1 MNNKKVAIV
10 TGGGSGIG
18 LAIAEKFTREGM
30 YTYITGRNLEKLQNA
45 AERLGAN
52 CQPLQFDMTWL
63 DKIPDMVNKIAEENG
78 RIDILVNNAGINLKN
93 NMLQLSD
100 EDFQNVI
107 LTNLTSVFSLSREVA
122 KVMVKNACG
131 SIINITSMTAFY
143 GIPHVVAYTASKA
156 GLQGMTRAMA
166 VDLSPLGIRVNSI
179 APGFIETAMTSK
191 AFNGDLR
198 RKQKVLERTP
208 LGKMGTPKDIANAAY
223 FLASENAEFITGE
236 VIRVDGGNAIGF

>member
-1 MNNKKVAIV
+1 MNYKKVAIV

-18 LAIAEKFTREGM
+18 FAIAEKFTQEGIF
-30 YTYITGRNLEKLQNA
+30 TYVTGRNLEKLQVA

-52 CQPLQFDMTWL
+52 CRPFQFDMTWL
-63 DKIPDMVNKIAEENG
+63 DKIPDFVNQIAKEHG
-78 RIDILVNNAGINLKN
+78 RIDVLVNNAGINFKN
-93 NMLQLSD
+93 GMLELSD

-122 KVMVKNACG
+122 KVMVENGCG

-143 GIPHVVAYTASKA
+143 GIPKVVAYTASKA

-208 LGKMGTPKDIANAAY
+208 MGKMGTPKDIANAAY
-223 FLASENAEFITGE
+223 FLASDNAEFITGE